1 MRIRRFIMFGVG
13 GVVALL
19 ALSWVAVYVYIHVF
33 KEDPPPPL
41 SFDTLDAAT
50 TTLAVAAQPACSP
63 LTFESGRA
71 VLTVAD
77 PAKDSQTLV
86 VTSQVMSGELTVCNG
101 LATSGTIDIDVSSAV
116 AASGDADTA
125 AGRSALQTDEFPV
138 VSITLNGADPATVLV
153 AGDERELPVV
163 VSIAGTAVL
172 VTATL

>member
-19 ALSWVAVYVYIHVF
+19 ALSWIAIYVYIHVF

-50 TTLAVAAQPACSP
+50 TTVAAAAPSACSP

-77 PAKDSQTLV
+77 PAQDTRTLKV
-86 VTSQVMSGELTVCNG
+86 MSQVMSGELTVCNG

-116 AASGDADTA
+116 AETGEADTA
-125 AGRSALQTDEFPV
+125 AALSALQTDEFPV
-138 VSITLNGADPATVLV
+138 VSITLNGSDPATVLV
-153 AGDERELPVV
+153 AGDEREVPVV
-163 VSIAGTAVL
+163 VSIDGTAVF

>member
-13 GVVALL
+13 GIVALL
-19 ALSWVAVYVYIHVF
+19 ALSWVAIYVYIHVF

-50 TTLAVAAQPACSP
+50 TTVAAVAQSGCSP

-77 PAKDSQTLV
+77 PAKASRALE
-86 VTSQVMSGELTVCNG
+86 VTSQAMSGELTICNG
-101 LATSGTIDIDVSSAV
+101 LATSGTIDIDVSTAV
-116 AASGDADTA
+116 AATGEADTA
-125 AGRSALQTDEFPV
+125 AGRTALQADEFPV

-153 AGDERELPVV
+153 AGDERQVPVV
-163 VSIAGTAVL
+163 VSIDGTAVS
-172 VTATL
+172 VAATL